1 MSSQLP
7 TDLRHGAGAGLA
19 ATVVMSAVMLA
30 ADKFGATPQP
40 PPQRITDHLLHRTGS
55 RPSRGLRRALGTAAH
70 LGFGAGAGAAYA
82 AVQGRGRLPGP
93 PAASGV
99 GYGLG
104 VWAAS
109 YAGWI
114 PALGALPPPEE
125 DRPGRVRTMVI
136 AHIVYGAVLGA
147 LVGRGRSPVG

>member
-1 MSSQLP
+1 MSSQLFP
-7 TDLRHGAGAGLA
+7 DLRRGAGAGLV

-30 ADKFGATPQP
+30 ADKSGATPQP
-40 PPQRITDHLLHRTGS
+40 PPQRITDHLLHRAGS

-70 LGFGAGAGAAYA
+70 VGFGAGAGAAYA
-82 AVQGRGRLPGP
+82 AVQGKARLLGP

-104 VWAAS
+104 VWASS

-114 PALGALPPPEE
+114 PALGALPPPDE

-147 LVGRGRSPVG
+147 LVGRDRSPVG